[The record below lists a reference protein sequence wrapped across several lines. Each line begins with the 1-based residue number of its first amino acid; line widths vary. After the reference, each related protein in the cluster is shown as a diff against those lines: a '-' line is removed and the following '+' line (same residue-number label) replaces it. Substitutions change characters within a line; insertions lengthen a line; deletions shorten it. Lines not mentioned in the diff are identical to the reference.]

1 MRSAT
6 NIIIVELI
14 IAVLQSDFAFAFE
27 HIDIYIYIKCTSTN
41 TFQPK
46 YANVT
51 SIGSEISIFVEYSK
65 L

>member
-27 HIDIYIYIKCTSTN
+27 HIDIYIYQMHEHEHISTKIRECHVN
-41 TFQPK
+41 WQRNKHFR
-46 YANVT
+46 
-51 SIGSEISIFVEYSK
+51 GIF
-65 L
+65 